1 MKNLNLKI
9 GKSVML
15 YSLPVNLIRQWMFCP
30 RVVYYQ
36 ELLNVKIQYPLWVR
50 QGEEHHILEN
60 ELFKRRNLSRFKL
73 SEGKKIYN
81 QYLKSDNLK
90 LHGVSD
96 MIIEN
101 KDQIYVV
108 ENKCSFKV
116 TKGSIFQT
124 VAYSMLA
131 EEFFN
136 KKSSTA
142 FITTLKNQVTVLSID
157 QEMRQKVLNIRDKI
171 YKMLDASIKPF
182 SSANIHQC
190 GQCEYINYCNDR

>member
-1 MKNLNLKI
+1 M
-9 GKSVML
+9 S
-15 YSLPVNLIRQWMFCP
+15 YSLPVNLLRQWMFCP

-36 ELLNVKIQYPLWVR
+36 ELLNVKIKYPLWVK
-50 QGEEHHILEN
+50 QGEEHHVREN

-81 QYLKSDNLK
+81 QYLKSSTLK

-101 KDQIYVV
+101 KDQIYII
-108 ENKCSFKV
+108 ENKSSFKV
-116 TKGSIFQT
+116 TKGAILQT

-136 KKSSTA
+136 KESSTA
-142 FITTLKNQVTVLSID
+142 FITTLKNQVTVLSIN
-157 QEMRQKVLNIRDKI
+157 QEMKQKVLNIRDKI